1 MENLKFAL
9 DIGTRTVI
17 GIAYTYEDEKIK
29 IVDEEILEHKK
40 RAMMDGQV
48 HDIQAVSDV
57 ALEVKKRIE
66 ERQNVE
72 FKKVSIAAA
81 GRILKTTKSRAEI
94 SLKEGATIDSEIIST
109 LEMEALSNAYS
120 NLDLEDINEVFYC
133 VGYSVINYYL
143 NDYVITSLEGHK
155 GKKASV
161 ELLAT
166 FLPQSVVDSLY
177 SVIKNIG
184 LEVEGLTLE
193 PIAAMNAVIPKELRL
208 LNLALV
214 DIGAGTSDIAI
225 TKDGTVVA
233 YGMVPFAGDEITE
246 AICHHLVV
254 DFNTAE
260 EIKTALNT
268 KKKTHKY
275 IDVLGNAKTVKL
287 DEIKK
292 AIYPT
297 VEKLAEL
304 ISDKILELNGKA
316 PNAVFLVGGGSQI
329 VKLSEE
335 VSKKL
340 NLPKD
345 RVAVRGIEAI
355 KNVIYDG
362 TKLNGPDCVT
372 PIGIAI
378 NSINNSNSF
387 ITVKVNGKEVKL
399 YNSGK
404 QRISNALS
412 LVGIKPNQLFG
423 RAGKGITIKIN
434 GQEKRFFGE
443 SAKPAMIFKNGEIA
457 TLLDGVDDGDDILV
471 NFAADGRDAIIYL
484 KDILLDNQTA
494 TVNGTKQPIDYQIK
508 DGDEVIIQ
516 SMQDK
521 IEEATSENITVFVNG
536 SPLKLPQREEGYIFV
551 DIFNYVDIDIK
562 NAKSVKLALND
573 KEASFTDK
581 INDGDK
587 IMIDWHPHHI

>member
-1 MENLKFAL
+1 MENLRFAL

-29 IVDEEILEHKK
+29 IVDEEIQEHKK

-57 ALEVKKRIE
+57 AFEVKKRIE
-66 ERQNVE
+66 ERQNTV

-81 GRILKTTKSRAEI
+81 GRILKTTRARAEI
-94 SLKEGATIDSEIIST
+94 SLKEGITIDSELIST

-120 NLDLEDINEVFYC
+120 NLDLDDKNEVFYC

-161 ELLAT
+161 EILAT

-260 EIKTALNT
+260 EIKASLNS
-268 KKKTHKY
+268 KKKTFKY
-275 IDVLGNAKTVKL
+275 TDVLGNVKTVKL

-292 AIYPT
+292 VIFST
-297 VEKLAEL
+297 VERLAEL
-304 ISDKILELNGKA
+304 ISEKIIELNGKST
-316 PNAVFLVGGGSQI
+316 NAVFLVGGGSQVI
-329 VKLSEE
+329 KLSEE
-335 VSKKL
+335 VAKRL
-340 NLPKD
+340 NLPND
-345 RVAVRGIEAI
+345 RVAVRRIEAI

-378 NSINNSNSF
+378 NSLNSSNSF

-404 QRISNALS
+404 QRVSNALS
-412 LVGIKPNQLFG
+412 LLGVKPNELFG

-434 GQEKRFFGE
+434 GQEKKFYGE
-443 SAKPAMIFKNGEIA
+443 SAKPAMIFKNGEIT
-457 TLLDGVDDGDDILV
+457 TLVDNVEDGDDILI
-471 NFAADGRDAIIYL
+471 NFAADGMDAKIYL
-484 KDILLDNQTA
+484 YDILKDNQTA
-494 TVNGTKQPIDYQIK
+494 KVNGKDTEGEYLLQ
-508 DGDEVIIQ
+508 DGDEVII
-516 SMQDK
+516 MDL
-521 IEEATSENITVFVNG
+521 EEKQQENITDNITVLVNG
-536 SPLKLPQREEGYIFV
+536 SPIKLPFKQEGYIFV

-562 NAKSVKLALND
+562 NAKSVKLILNG

-587 IMIDWHPHHI
+587 IGIDWQPHHI